1 MVTKIKKRPK
11 KKLGTYPSVSVI
23 LSITLALF
31 VLGLFGLLIIHTN
44 NLTRMIK
51 ENVEVQ
57 IYLQKEITNAQKT
70 KIQKTLGSDDYV
82 LTSEGQPEIIF
93 VSKEEAAEEFEKSTG
108 ENFSEFLGDNPLR
121 DLFRVKIKPEYQQ
134 SDSMQWITSSV
145 ESMGGVYE
153 VVYVQSIVD
162 SINRNITK
170 ISLILIAFASLLVLI
185 VILLINNTI
194 KLALFSQRFLI
205 RSMQLVGATSSFIRL
220 PFIKRAIGYGIISSV
235 ISSVSLYG
243 VTQYAYAKIED
254 LKLLGDQ
261 KTMLILLGIILLAG
275 LLLATMSTY
284 QAVSKYLKMSLDDL
298 Y

>member
-1 MVTKIKKRPK
+1 
-11 KKLGTYPSVSVI
+11 
-23 LSITLALF
+23 
-31 VLGLFGLLIIHTN
+31 
-44 NLTRMIK
+44 
-51 ENVEVQ
+51 
-57 IYLQKEITNAQKT
+57 
-70 KIQKTLGSDDYV
+70 
-82 LTSEGQPEIIF
+82 
-93 VSKEEAAEEFEKSTG
+93 
-108 ENFSEFLGDNPLR
+108 
-121 DLFRVKIKPEYQQ
+121 
-134 SDSMQWITSSV
+134 MQWITSSV
-145 ESMGGVYE
+145 ESIGGVYE
-153 VVYVQSIVD
+153 VVYVQSMVD

-170 ISLILIAFASLLVLI
+170 ISLILVAFASLLVLI

-220 PFIKRAIGYGIISSV
+220 PFIKRAIGYGIISVV

-261 KTMLILLGIILLAG
+261 KTMLILLGIILFAG